1 MVEYFSRLARN
12 CLVKETPDKQQI
24 MLNIVLV
31 NPEIPPNTG
40 NIGRLCVATGCTLH
54 LVKPLGFN
62 IDDRSLK
69 RAGLDYWKKL
79 DLKVW
84 ENFESYAE
92 SVKNCQVVLTGSKRG
107 NLYTEI
113 SFKSGDHI
121 LFGPETTG
129 LQERVYRL
137 FPERVARIPIKLEK
151 VRSLNLSTSAG
162 IIVFEAL
169 RQLNA
174 LETI

>member
-1 MVEYFSRLARN
+1 M
-12 CLVKETPDKQQI
+12 

-40 NIGRLCVATGCTLH
+40 NIGRLCVATGSTLH
-54 LVKPLGFN
+54 LIKPLGFH

-69 RAGLDYWKKL
+69 RAGLDYWKKI

-84 ENFESYAE
+84 EDFESYSQA
-92 SVKNCQVVLTGSKRG
+92 VRPTQVVLTSSKRG
-107 NLYTEI
+107 ELYTEI
-113 SFKSGDHI
+113 NFMTGDHI

-129 LQERVYRL
+129 LKDDTYRL
-137 FPERVARIPIKLEK
+137 FPNRIARIPIKLEK

-174 LETI
+174 LKTL